1 MVLESIWKEF
11 LNIVRQ
17 EKGSRVVETWF
28 KAVSIHHWDDA
39 KKIMYIQAPNKFVK
53 DWISNNYTKI
63 FEENLQRLL
72 HESDVSIQYIDTYP
86 ELKSGELVE
95 LDEQE
100 ETSTKNSAIVSHKNR
115 FKNSVPILP
124 ARKINGFIN
133 DYYTFENF
141 IVGPNN
147 SMAYAAARAVAE
159 KPGKLYNPLF
169 IYGGSG
175 LGKTHLLNAIGN
187 AVREAHKDFWVLY
200 QPADHFVNDF
210 ISAIRFDKIHLFQE
224 KYKEVDLL
232 LIDDI
237 QFMANKDHTQET
249 FFHIFNFLYESGKQI
264 VFSSDVYPS
273 DINGMAKRLKSRFE
287 SGLIADVKKPSLETK
302 VAILKRKSEV
312 QKQHVSDDVIFYIA
326 SKFNGSIRELDG
338 ALVRVIAYANLAGE
352 QISLDLAKKVLF
364 RTQTTREDFITL
376 DLVAHAVCKKYSYS
390 LEDLR
395 SVKKTKELSMARQ
408 VAMYLMKNLT
418 DRSLR
423 DIGEFLCKK
432 DHTTVLHGLH
442 KIEQLREI
450 DHDLDLMLKHIE
462 EDIHNTP
469 IN

>member
-1 MVLESIWKEF
+1 MILESVWKEF

-28 KAVSIHHWDDA
+28 KAVSINHWDA
-39 KKIMYIQAPNKFVK
+39 EKKVMYIQTPNRFVQ
-53 DWISNNYTKI
+53 DWISKHYTTV
-63 FEENLQRLL
+63 FEEQFQRLM
-72 HESDVSIQYIDTYP
+72 HEPHVTIEYNQA
-86 ELKSGELVE
+86 EVKEGVLL
-95 LDEQE
+95 EQSE
-100 ETSTKNSAIVSHKNR
+100 EPQEKKAPHRPLTAYRNKQN
-115 FKNSVPILP
+115 VPILP
-124 ARKINGFIN
+124 ARKLQGFIN
-133 DYYTFENF
+133 EYYTFDNF

-147 SMAYAAARAVAE
+147 SMAYAACRAVAE

-187 AVREAHKDFWVLY
+187 AVKETHKDYWVLY

-210 ISAIRFDKIHLFQE
+210 ITAIRFDKIHLFQE
-224 KYKEVDLL
+224 KYKELDLL

-273 DINGMAKRLKSRFE
+273 DIHGMAKRLKSRFE

-302 VAILKRKSEV
+302 VAILKRKAEMQR
-312 QKQHVSDDVIFYIA
+312 QKVPDDVIFYIA

-338 ALVRVIAYANLAGE
+338 ALVRVIAYANLSGE
-352 QISLDLAKKVLF
+352 PISLALAKEVLV
-364 RTQTTREDFITL
+364 RVQTAKEDFVTL
-376 DLVAHAVCKKYSYS
+376 ELVAEAVCRRYSYTID
-390 LEDLR
+390 DLR
-395 SVKKTKELSMARQ
+395 STKKTKELSMARQ
-408 VAMYLMKNLT
+408 VTMYLMKELT
-418 DRSLR
+418 DKSLR

-432 DHTTVLHGLH
+432 DHTTVLHGYQ

-450 DHDLDLMLKHIE
+450 DTDLDILLKNIE
-462 EDIHNTP
+462 EDITNELCH
-469 IN
+469 